1 MGTHL
6 KSLKSIL
13 QKFRTKYGTI
23 HQIRTSSYRHCRQ
36 IRRPKSR
43 CRQGDQRRY
52 PRPTLRTRFGRRYRP
67 IPKEGH
73 QIHGQKEDRWPKQE
87 RLSSRSSTTTTLCQP
102 DTLLTSQSTR
112 KSSTKTASRTP
123 PKNDPPRPTSK
134 PPSKNDTRPAR
145 TSGSSRN
152 SDFKLSNQHHMVLS
166 SSSNGKIFQ

>member
-6 KSLKSIL
+6 KSLKSNL

-73 QIHGQKEDRWPKQE
+73 QIHGQKEDRCRNKMKAFIKVINYNHVMP
-87 RLSSRSSTTTTLCQP
+87 
-102 DTLLTSQSTR
+102 TR
-112 KSSTKTASRTP
+112 YSVDIPVNKEVVNKDSLKDATKKR
-123 PKNDPPRPTSK
+123 
-134 PPSKNDTRPAR
+134 
-145 TSGSSRN
+145 
-152 SDFKLSNQHHMVLS
+152 
-166 SSSNGKIFQ
+166 